1 MLRASHMVGKS
12 EIQRDEYLSFL
23 QGISFQST
31 LCNVCALFVLLCRVY
46 VCIYVCTL
54 TLLSK
59 LKELRALEGW
69 GLGDLRFCT
78 ACLGLSNWPIRC
90 CHDPHT
96 CTPCTSVTARGDR
109 VSLSWAY

>member
-46 VCIYVCTL
+46 VCIYVYVYVC
-54 TLLSK
+54 
-59 LKELRALEGW
+59 
-69 GLGDLRFCT
+69 
-78 ACLGLSNWPIRC
+78 I
-90 CHDPHT
+90 
-96 CTPCTSVTARGDR
+96 
-109 VSLSWAY
+109 